1 MKIKEL
7 RQLNSG
13 ELLERKKRLEK
24 ELFDLRFQRTSGKLE
39 NWAKIGQL
47 RKEIARINTIE
58 RERK

>member
-7 RQLNSG
+7 RQLNLG

-24 ELFDLRFQRTSGKLE
+24 ELFNLRFQRSSGKLE